1 MKRFFAGLNIILFA
15 LILFSF
21 NALAAGPHKVIT
33 GEELQVMMK
42 DGQPMKIVDVREPDL
57 FAKGH
62 VPGAINIPYD
72 TARERILKEL
82 SKNDRVVF
90 ICHSGPM
97 GEKLS
102 GVLTQNG
109 YTKVYNV
116 DGGMRW
122 WKGPLEK
129 SK

>member
-1 MKRFFAGLNIILFA
+1 MKRTFITLNIFLV

-21 NALAAGPHKVIT
+21 YVHAAELHKTIT
-33 GEELQVMMK
+33 GEELQTMMK
-42 DGQPMKIVDVREPDL
+42 DGQPTKIVDVREPEL
-57 FAKGH
+57 FVQGH

-72 TARERILKEL
+72 NARERILKEL

-97 GEKLS
+97 GDKLS
-102 GVLTQNG
+102 RILTQNG
-109 YTKVYNV
+109 YTRVYNV
-116 DGGMRW
+116 DGGMRKW
-122 WKGPLEK
+122 RGPLEK

>member
-1 MKRFFAGLNIILFA
+1 MKKRLITLNIFLS

-21 NALAAGPHKVIT
+21 YANAAEPHKVIT
-33 GEELQVMMK
+33 GEELQTMMK
-42 DGQPMKIVDVREPDL
+42 DGQPTKIVDVREPEL
-57 FAKGH
+57 FADGH

-72 TARERILKEL
+72 NARERILKEL
-82 SKNDRVVF
+82 SKNDRIVF

-109 YTKVYNV
+109 YPKVYNV